1 MYIRID
7 KDKKTKATNI
17 RNENV
22 NNTTDFATMDNF
34 ALINLIDQK
43 NVSIPQTPQNTT
55 SHSR

>member
-1 MYIRID
+1 MYIKID

-34 ALINLIDQK
+34 ALINLID
-43 NVSIPQTPQNTT
+43 
-55 SHSR
+55 

>member
-22 NNTTDFATMDNF
+22 NNTTDFATMNNF
-34 ALINLIDQK
+34 ALINLIDYK

>member
-17 RNENV
+17 RNEYV
-22 NNTTDFATMDNF
+22 NNTTDFATMNNF
-34 ALINLIDQK
+34 ALINLIDYK

>member
-17 RNENV
+17 RNESV
-22 NNTTDFATMDNF
+22 NNTTDFATMNNF
-34 ALINLIDQK
+34 ALINLIDYK